1 MRSVAVSGPAARV
14 GLFYAAL
21 FTGIGVMLPFWPAWL
36 ETRGLGAVEIG
47 LVMAASQWSKVLTNP
62 VIASRVD
69 RTGARRGTMVA
80 LTLASLIGFA
90 LLTPLSGFW
99 PIFLL
104 AVPATA
110 CMAALLPLAES
121 VAMGVV
127 HKTGADY
134 GRMRLWGSATFI
146 LAAVAA
152 GAVLE
157 VLPVTLVVPAAILGA
172 LAITAISAA
181 RLPADEPRP
190 RAPAAGAR
198 PWHSSGLWRLLSEP
212 RFLLFLACVGLS
224 QASHAPYY
232 GFATLHWRAA
242 GLSDTTIGL
251 LWALGVIVE
260 IALFA
265 VGNRVLARL
274 GPMGLLL
281 IAGAGGLLRWSVL
294 AVTTEPAVLFAVQGL
309 HALTYAAGH
318 LGAMHFIARAVPP
331 DHAVRA
337 QGLYS
342 ALAMG
347 ALLGLAMIVSGWLY
361 AAVGGLAFLLG
372 TGLCAGSVVA
382 GLVLARRWDGRVL
395 W

>member
-1 MRSVAVSGPAARV
+1 MFA
-14 GLFYAAL
+14 
-21 FTGIGVMLPFWPAWL
+21 GIGVMLPFWPAWL

-62 VIASRVD
+62 VVSSRVD
-69 RTGARRGTMVA
+69 QTGARRGTMVA
-80 LTLASLIGFA
+80 LAVASLIGFA

-121 VAMGVV
+121 VAMGVAQS
-127 HKTGADY
+127 TGADY
-134 GRMRLWGSATFI
+134 GRMRLWGSLTFI
-146 LAAVAA
+146 VAAVTA
-152 GAVLE
+152 GALLE
-157 VLPVTLVVPAAILGA
+157 VVPVTVLVPTAILSA
-172 LAITAISAA
+172 LALTAISAA
-181 RLPADEPRP
+181 RLPPDER
-190 RAPAAGAR
+190 RMSFAGQSG
-198 PWHSSGLWRLLSEP
+198 PWPGHGLWSLLKEP
-212 RFLLFLACVGLS
+212 RFALFLACVGLS

-265 VGNRVLARL
+265 VGNRALARL

-281 IAGAGGLLRWSVL
+281 IAGIGGLLRWSVL
-294 AVTTEPAVLFAVQGL
+294 AVTTDPAALFAVQGL

-331 DHAVRA
+331 EYAVRA

-347 ALLGLAMIVSGWLY
+347 ALLGLAMIASGWLY
-361 AAVGGLAFLLG
+361 EVIGGPVFLLG
-372 TGLCAGSVVA
+372 TVLCAGSLVA
-382 GLVLARRWDGRVL
+382 GVTLTRRWDGTVL
-395 W
+395 WTR